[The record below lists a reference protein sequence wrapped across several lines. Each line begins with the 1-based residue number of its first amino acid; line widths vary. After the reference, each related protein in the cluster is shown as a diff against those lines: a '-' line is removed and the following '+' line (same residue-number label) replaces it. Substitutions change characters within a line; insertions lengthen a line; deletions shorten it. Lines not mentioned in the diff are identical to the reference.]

1 MTNTKTNKTKAPSG
15 YIVYE
20 GESQLNGEPIV
31 GIITMKSVN
40 VKTGNMAQL
49 WILRSDMHPIEA
61 KEQGVDN
68 AICGNCQFRQ
78 SLGGACYVNIG
89 QAPSAVYR
97 TYNKG
102 GYPVAKNL
110 SIFKDMKIRFG
121 AYGDPAAIPVSILA
135 LLKSYAKNNT
145 SYTHQWKD
153 NKNNDILKAVSMAS
167 VDSLAEAQEASE
179 AGYRWFRVTND
190 ISTLRCDE
198 IICPNTTKG
207 ILCQDCNLCS
217 GNAVKAKSI
226 VIETHGTWSKK
237 FDDNLVVSN

>member
-1 MTNTKTNKTKAPSG
+1 MTNTKTHTMKKKPTG

-20 GESQLNGEPIV
+20 GTSVLNGEPIV
-31 GIITMKSVN
+31 AVITTKSAN
-40 VKTGNMAQL
+40 IKTGNMAQL

-61 KEQGVDN
+61 KEQGLDN
-68 AICGNCQFRQ
+68 AICGMCQFRQ

-97 TYNKG
+97 TYSKG
-102 GYPVAKNL
+102 GYPIANDL
-110 SIFKDMKIRFG
+110 SIFEGFKIRFG

-135 LLKSYAKNNT
+135 TLKRYAKNNT

-153 NKNNDILKAVSMAS
+153 NKDNDTLKAVSMAS
-167 VDSLAEAQEASE
+167 VDNLLEAEEAKK

-190 ISTLRCDE
+190 ISTLREDE

-207 ILCQDCNLCS
+207 IQCADCNLCS

-237 FDDNLVVSN
+237 FAE